1 MTINEIFAL
10 QQELVSYTGPSGC
23 EQDRAAFIAEYAK
36 PYADEVFTD
45 ALGNLFVHK
54 KGNGTRVMVDAHMD
68 TTGFIADYIDERGFV
83 KIFAVGGI
91 ETYTLPGERI
101 RFRSGAIGVIAAEA
115 RAGIQNKKPEE
126 ADIYDL
132 YADLGVKD
140 RASALSRVSPGDPA
154 VFAAGPYLQGN
165 NMITPYSDDLLGCA
179 VMMAAIKEAASG
191 DNDMYY
197 VFAVQEE
204 VGCRGAVVAA
214 ERVRPEYALTL
225 EMVAADDQLTSD
237 TDPPRIRVGAGPVF
251 RGRDKQTIY
260 DAGFTK
266 QLYEKAAES
275 GICCQLRYRNAGSN
289 NAQAIQKA
297 GTGAKVACLSIA
309 NRYMHSPAE
318 IVSLK
323 DAQEAVSIVSL
334 LPALELEQGI

>member
-1 MTINEIFAL
+1 MTINELFAL

-23 EQDRAAFIAEYAK
+23 EQERAAFIADYVR

-45 ALGNLFVHK
+45 ALGNLIVHK
-54 KGNGTRVMVDAHMD
+54 KGSGARVMADAHMD
-68 TTGFIADYIDERGFV
+68 TTGFIADYIDERGYV
-83 KIFAVGGI
+83 KIFVAGGI

-101 RFRSGAIGVIAAEA
+101 RFKSGAIGVIAAEA
-115 RAGIQNKKPEE
+115 KAGIQNKKPEE

-140 RASALSRVSPGDPA
+140 RASAESLAAPGDPA
-154 VFAAGPYLQGN
+154 VFATEPYLQGSK
-165 NMITPYSDDLLGCA
+165 MITPYSDDLLGC
-179 VMMAAIKEAASG
+179 VILMAAINEAAAG

-214 ERVRPEYALTL
+214 ERVRPEYSLTL
-225 EMVAADDQLTSD
+225 EMVAADDYLSAEE
-237 TDPPRIRVGAGPVF
+237 DPSRIRVGAGPVL
-251 RGRDKQTIY
+251 RGRDRQTIY

-266 QLYEKAAES
+266 LLYEKAAEN
-275 GICCQLRYRNAGSN
+275 GIHCQLRYRNAGSN

-323 DAQEAVSIVSL
+323 DAAEAVSIVRL
-334 LPALELEQGI
+334 LPVLELERCI